1 MRYVKARQI
10 WQVKA
15 KPPCA
20 GHPGRKFQ
28 SNLKRVPGHEKVD
41 ICDPYQNHRKVN
53 WRKKGP
59 RKMQKFMRET
69 LNFHPVLTPTS
80 KWEPDPKSAV
90 SLITPNCNKGKGPIG
105 ADRPTPR
112 ARDFGTGMD
121 HESHAQMSQRHED
134 WLGSL

>member
-1 MRYVKARQI
+1 MRHIKARGI
-10 WQVKA
+10 WQVKPKKA
-15 KPPCA
+15 GL

-28 SNLKRVPGHEKVD
+28 STLKRVPGCEKVEVFAASKK
-41 ICDPYQNHRKVN
+41 HRKVN

-59 RKMQKFMRET
+59 KKMLKFMRET

-80 KWEPDPKSAV
+80 RWEPDPKSAAT
-90 SLITPNCNKGKGPIG
+90 LITPNCNKGKGPIN
-105 ADRPTPR
+105 ADRPTSR

-121 HESHAQMSQRHED
+121 HESHAQMSQSHED